1 MGALISLFSC
11 SHRPLFSVHRR
22 QERSR
27 QLLFCRWVFPKC
39 STKKTHRRSIVCGSC
54 DATNFFSCK
63 QDPTRSWRCAWRMN
77 NMSSFHPCCSSVAA
91 CFHFHL
97 LVSPRQARR
106 TKRWTPLII
115 TWPPKEHEVLLLDR
129 FLLFLLCWHLHFF
142 VSSLRSNTCCG
153 CSRWKCGRRFW
164 VVVPSMN
171 TPERILLAGQP
182 RASFTPQAVAA
193 GTALWQQA
201 PLTLDCG
208 WRRVM
213 CCLLPPASC
222 TWVLSPVPCPCFVSL
237 FLSFLGGTPAA
248 CPWHLLWWWSNWRR
262 LCRFPSSGR
271 WW

>member
-1 MGALISLFSC
+1 MAAVT
-11 SHRPLFSVHRR
+11 RP
-22 QERSR
+22 
-27 QLLFCRWVFPKC
+27 
-39 STKKTHRRSIVCGSC
+39 I
-54 DATNFFSCK
+54 FFM
-63 QDPTRSWRCAWRMN
+63 QAGIQQGHAWRCAWGMN

-129 FLLFLLCWHLHFF
+129 FLLFLLCWYLHFF

-193 GTALWQQA
+193 GTALWQHA

-222 TWVLSPVPCPCFVSL
+222 TWVLSPLVGVPCSCFVSL
-237 FLSFLGGTPAA
+237 FVSFLGGAPAA
-248 CPWHLLWWWSNWRR
+248 CPWHLL
-262 LCRFPSSGR
+262 
-271 WW
+271 